1 MKKFSFRPVI
11 FMIIV
16 TVIYTGILATIN
28 EVTKDR
34 ALSNKEV
41 KKQSALLYVLDIPT
55 KGKSPSEINE
65 LFNSHFKVVES
76 ENDIYYEGYKD
87 NSLVANIYP
96 VQGNALWGSLEGLI
110 GLTPDLN
117 KIVGI
122 EFLSHNETPG
132 LGGRID
138 EDWFKEQF
146 REVVIS
152 KEVSRDYINYKPN
165 TGGKVDS
172 ISGAT
177 VTSNSVLNI
186 INENIEKVIL
196 GKRGDK

>member
-16 TVIYTGILATIN
+16 TVIYTGVLATIN

-34 ALSNKEV
+34 VLSNNEL
-41 KKQSALLYVLDIPT
+41 KKQSALLYVLDIST
-55 KGKSPSEINE
+55 KGKNPSEINQ
-65 LFNSHFKVVES
+65 LFNSHFKIVES
-76 ENDIYYEGYKD
+76 DGDIYYEGYKD
-87 NSLVANIYP
+87 NSLVANIYHI
-96 VQGNALWGSLEGLI
+96 QGNALWGSLEGLI
-110 GLTPDLN
+110 GLTPDLD

-152 KEVSRDYINYKPN
+152 KEVSRDYINYRPN
-165 TGGKVDS
+165 MGGKIDS

-177 VTSNSVLNI
+177 ATSNSVLNI

-196 GKRGDK
+196 GQRGEK

>member
-34 ALSNKEV
+34 VLSNNEF
-41 KKQSALLYVLDIPT
+41 KKQSALLYVLDIST
-55 KGKSPSEINE
+55 KGKNPSEINQ
-65 LFNSHFKVVES
+65 LFNSHFKIVES
-76 ENDIYYEGYKD
+76 DGDIYYEGYKD
-87 NSLVANIYP
+87 NSLVANIYHI
-96 VQGNALWGSLEGLI
+96 QGNALWGSLEGLI
-110 GLTPDLN
+110 GLTPDLD

-152 KEVSRDYINYKPN
+152 KEVSRDYINYRPN
-165 TGGKVDS
+165 MGGKIDS

-177 VTSNSVLNI
+177 ATSNSVLNI

-196 GKRGDK
+196 GQRGEK

>member
-28 EVTKDR
+28 EVTKNR
-34 ALSNKEV
+34 VLSNNEL
-41 KKQSALLYVLDIPT
+41 KKQSALLYVLDIST
-55 KGKSPSEINE
+55 KGKNPSEINQ
-65 LFNSHFKVVES
+65 LFNSHFKIVES
-76 ENDIYYEGYKD
+76 DGDIYYEGYKD
-87 NSLVANIYP
+87 NSLVANIYHI
-96 VQGNALWGSLEGLI
+96 QGNALWGSLEGLI
-110 GLTPDLN
+110 GLTPDLD

-152 KEVSRDYINYKPN
+152 KEVSRDYINYRPN
-165 TGGKVDS
+165 MGGKIDS

-177 VTSNSVLNI
+177 ATSNSVLNI

-196 GKRGDK
+196 GQRGEK

>member
-16 TVIYTGILATIN
+16 TVIYTGVLATIN

-34 ALSNKEV
+34 VLSNKEV

-55 KGKSPSEINE
+55 KGKNPSEINE

-165 TGGKVDS
+165 MGGTVDS

-186 INENIEKVIL
+186 INENIEKVIF

>member
-16 TVIYTGILATIN
+16 TVIYTGVLATIN
-28 EVTKDR
+28 EVTKNR
-34 ALSNKEV
+34 VLSNNEV

-55 KGKSPSEINE
+55 KGKNPSEINE

-96 VQGNALWGSLEGLI
+96 IQGNALWGSLEGFI

-132 LGGRID
+132 LGGRMD

-165 TGGKVDS
+165 MGGKVDS

-177 VTSNSVLNI
+177 ATSNSVLNI

-196 GKRGDK
+196 GKRGEK

>member
-16 TVIYTGILATIN
+16 TVIYTGVLATIN

-34 ALSNKEV
+34 VLSNKEV

-55 KGKSPSEINE
+55 KGKNPSEINK

-146 REVVIS
+146 REVLIS

-165 TGGKVDS
+165 MGGTVDS

>member
-16 TVIYTGILATIN
+16 TVIYTGVLATIN

-34 ALSNKEV
+34 VLSNKEV
-41 KKQSALLYVLDIPT
+41 KKQSALLYVLDIST
-55 KGKSPSEINE
+55 KGKNPSEINE
-65 LFNSHFKVVES
+65 LFNSHFKIVES
-76 ENDIYYEGYKD
+76 EGDIYYEGYKD

-138 EDWFKEQF
+138 EDWFKDQF

-165 TGGKVDS
+165 IGGKVDS

-177 VTSNSVLNI
+177 ATSNSVLNI

-196 GKRGDK
+196 GQRGDK